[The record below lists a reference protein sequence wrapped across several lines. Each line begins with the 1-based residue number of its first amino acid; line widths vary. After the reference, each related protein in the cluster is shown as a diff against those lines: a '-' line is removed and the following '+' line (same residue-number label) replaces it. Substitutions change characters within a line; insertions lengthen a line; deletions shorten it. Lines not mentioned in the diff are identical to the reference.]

1 LEKNNFNV
9 KKMKK
14 IISIL
19 FLFSVVAVKAQS
31 VNSQSAATSQIELNT
46 YIPEQID
53 GLTEIARNNL
63 DNKLSQIVTA
73 NGMGVSSNSSR
84 FIITANIVVLSKD
97 ITATAPP
104 MQAYTLGV
112 NLYIGDG
119 MEGIKFSTHSVT
131 LKGVGENETKAYMS
145 ALKTLKVN
153 DPQYQVFIEKAKIKI
168 VDFYNRKCDFI
179 IKEAK
184 ALASQ
189 SQFDAALFK
198 LSTIPEACKVCYDK
212 SAPIA
217 RVIYK
222 QQIDRDCKVKLA
234 EATSSWN
241 ASQNEFGANTASE
254 YLTQIDPN
262 ASCFKEA
269 QAFSNKIAAKILA
282 DDKREWNFKM
292 KVYQDEVSA
301 DRAALKAERDIA
313 LAYAKS
319 ESVSYTI
326 VGWW

>member
-1 LEKNNFNV
+1 
-9 KKMKK
+9 MKK

-19 FLFSVVAVKAQS
+19 FLFSIVVVKGQTS
-31 VNSQSAATSQIELNT
+31 SQSATASQIELNT
-46 YIPEQID
+46 YIPEQVE
-53 GLTEIARNNL
+53 GLTDIARNNL
-63 DNKLSQIVTA
+63 DNKLAQIVTA

-84 FIITANIVVLSKD
+84 FIITANIVVLTKD
-97 ITATAPP
+97 ITPTAPP

-131 LKGVGENETKAYMS
+131 LKGVGENETKAYMA

-153 DPQYQVFIEKAKIKI
+153 DPQYQVFIEKAKVKI

-179 IKEAK
+179 IKDAK

-217 RVIYK
+217 KLIYK
-222 QQIDRDCKVKLA
+222 QQIDNDCKVKLA
-234 EATSSWN
+234 DAKNSWN
-241 ASQNEFGANTASE
+241 ASQNQYGATSASE
-254 YLTQIDPN
+254 YLTQISPN
-262 ASCFKEA
+262 ASCYKEA

-282 DDKREWNFKM
+282 DDKREWSFKM
-292 KVYQDEVSA
+292 KVYQDEVTA
-301 DRAALKAERDIA
+301 EKEALKAERAIA

-319 ESVSYTI
+319 ESVNYTI

>member
-1 LEKNNFNV
+1 
-9 KKMKK
+9 MKK

-19 FLFSVVAVKAQS
+19 FLFAIVVVEAQTQSKA
-31 VNSQSAATSQIELNT
+31 AATSQIELST
-46 YIPEQID
+46 YIPEQIE
-53 GLTEIARNNL
+53 GLTEIAQNNL
-63 DNKLSQIVTA
+63 ENKLSQIVTA

-84 FIITANIVVLSKD
+84 FIITANIVVLTKD
-97 ITATAPP
+97 ITPTAPP

-119 MEGIKFSTHSVT
+119 MEGIMFATHSVT
-131 LKGVGENETKAYMS
+131 LKGVGENETKAYMA

-153 DPQYQVFIEKAKIKI
+153 DPQYQVFIDKAKAKI
-168 VDFYNRKCDFI
+168 VDYYNRKCDFI
-179 IKEAK
+179 IKDAK

-189 SQFDAALFK
+189 SQYDAALFK

-217 RVIYK
+217 RTIFK
-222 QQIDRDCKVKLA
+222 QRIDYDCKVKLA
-234 EATSSWN
+234 QAKSSWN
-241 ASQNEFGANTASE
+241 ASQNEYGATAAGE
-254 YLTQIDPN
+254 YLTEIDPK
-262 ASCFKEA
+262 ASCYSEA
-269 QAFSNKIAAKILA
+269 QAFTNKIAAKILA

-292 KVYQDEVSA
+292 KVYQDEVTA
-301 DRAALKAERDIA
+301 EKAALKAERDIA

-319 ESVSYTI
+319 ESVNYTI